1 MKEKMKK
8 IPEIIKKHKVVCI
21 ILVIAIIAVIVLAN
35 ILNTKPSKYEKKV
48 KAMVKAMSSKSKMSD
63 LIDDGT
69 IDLRAATAWI
79 NAIDDDGIKNSDFKE
94 ELKETKKNDSDI
106 TELKKALKDYAKGEE
121 GEKLK
126 VESIEKPGQNKKNK
140 KIWTVKVNCKYNDDY
155 DGTFTVIFYNGKI
168 IDLADDEVEYDDDGN
183 IEYID
188 SFFKRALYYYND

>member
-48 KAMVKAMSSKSKMSD
+48 TAMVKAMSSKSKMSD

-126 VESIEKPGQNKKNK
+126 VESIEKPWQNKKNK

-168 IDLADDEVEYDDDGN
+168 IDLTDDEVEYDDDGN

-188 SFFKRALYYYND
+188 SCFKRALDYYNY

>member
-1 MKEKMKK
+1 ME
-8 IPEIIKKHKVVCI
+8 
-21 ILVIAIIAVIVLAN
+21 
-35 ILNTKPSKYEKKV
+35 

>member
-1 MKEKMKK
+1 MIEKMKK

-21 ILVIAIIAVIVLAN
+21 VLVIAIIAVIVLAN

-48 KAMVKAMSSKSKMSD
+48 TAMVKAISSKSKMSD

-106 TELKKALKDYAKGEE
+106 TELKKALKDYAKGQE
-121 GEKLK
+121 GEKIK
-126 VESIEKPGQNKKNK
+126 VESIEKPEQNKKNK

-168 IDLADDEVEYDDDGN
+168 IDLIDDEVEYDDDGN

-188 SFFKRALYYYND
+188 SLFKMMLDYYNY

>member
-126 VESIEKPGQNKKNK
+126 VESIEKPEQNKKNK

-188 SFFKRALYYYND
+188 SFFKRALDYYNY